1 MPMDKRYIA
10 EEGVNLIGNIQLGNL
25 SKARKATKSI
35 RSQFQGSS
43 MAAMSS
49 DSIMRFPVI
58 MSASIGTEEAAQI
71 AKAFERQYAVF
82 VMIVLSSSL
91 NISSDKYD
99 TIQDYLRDLHNSN
112 TDAPNLLDYAI
123 GLTSNAVAMTS
134 GFESVTVSED
144 ELYKLWYGAE
154 SSVNMES
161 LNNLYLPNNE
171 NMKKLSMVL
180 ESNSSGNTQ
189 KNTFQKLLNSVG
201 NMNDGVS
208 NSYPNTQKNDVRK
221 EFDSKNRLVKT
232 SVSTSTIP
240 TEASPPRLI
249 ESRTLSSTEPT
260 LVSAKIFVNNTSRD
274 FIVGVKTMTRLCDSN
289 TMIRELIKAVENTNL
304 AFKIIKWTKGELK
317 FFRDIVF
324 GMTQAREDALNEKN
338 GKGWF
343 SAMRRRKQAAKTFIG
358 GGRPLSP
365 LNTIVCTKYELE
377 TVRAKTGIDLSEAK
391 NARKL
396 MKDLYLLGFCILDD
410 ANGTVEIML
419 DGDATDGEFAFNT
432 VAGLRRMNDSSGGN
446 VSLNDLRAF
455 MKEVGSR

>member
-1 MPMDKRYIA
+1 
-10 EEGVNLIGNIQLGNL
+10 
-25 SKARKATKSI
+25 
-35 RSQFQGSS
+35 
-43 MAAMSS
+43 
-49 DSIMRFPVI
+49 
-58 MSASIGTEEAAQI
+58 
-71 AKAFERQYAVF
+71 
-82 VMIVLSSSL
+82 
-91 NISSDKYD
+91 
-99 TIQDYLRDLHNSN
+99 
-112 TDAPNLLDYAI
+112 
-123 GLTSNAVAMTS
+123 
-134 GFESVTVSED
+134 
-144 ELYKLWYGAE
+144 
-154 SSVNMES
+154 
-161 LNNLYLPNNE
+161 
-171 NMKKLSMVL
+171 
-180 ESNSSGNTQ
+180 
-189 KNTFQKLLNSVG
+189 
-201 NMNDGVS
+201 MNDGVS

-289 TMIRELIKAVENTNL
+289 TMVRELIKAVENTNL

-365 LNTIVCTKYELE
+365 INTIVCTKYEIE
-377 TVRAKTGIDLSEAK
+377 TVRTKTGIDLSEAK